1 MIRPTRQQKEITMEL
16 KKLALAAAAGTTLL
30 AAAPVFAQP
39 QDWER
44 DHDHRAQERRHDAEY
59 YRHRDH
65 RDYRDHRAPERDYRH
80 SERVVVVPVAPVYYA
95 PAPVQS
101 RPGITAQ
108 VPIGRNANL
117 TLDVQL

>member
-1 MIRPTRQQKEITMEL
+1 MIRSTQQQKEITMNL

-44 DHDHRAQERRHDAEY
+44 DHDHRWQERRHDAEY
-59 YRHRDH
+59 YRHRD
-65 RDYRDHRAPERDYRH
+65 YRDHRAPERVYRH

-95 PAPVQS
+95 PAPVQA